1 MKNSLTNNTL
11 RDMKNYMRY
20 INLFLMIIGMSI
32 GSLNTA
38 SAATAASGTYTL
50 VKGAENSTVLES
62 GEYIIGWY
70 YSTGMYF
77 APGFSTSGAQ
87 NMEGVSHAMSGSYYV
102 RNVDCTVTLDGSE
115 GICEWTITDIGLNTY
130 TIHDGTY
137 YMCAQSDTKNKLEAN
152 TSATNAEWSIRH
164 TGSTNYTASVVQND
178 ADVTYDYLGYSKTK
192 MAAYDNVSSSKIYF
206 FKKTATLYDI
216 NKEPDDD
223 GTASMDAQVGG
234 VSVTKAAEDAT
245 VVLSQTANPNYRFDG
260 WSVIDEDS
268 HVITVTNNQ
277 FTMPAADVW
286 VYPRYTACG
295 TDATVTAASS
305 ESVSQ
310 TAATIRCASGI
321 SSKGDSWCAITEYG
335 FVISAKATNSN
346 PAIGGSGVTKY
357 SCGTSYPTL
366 STAFSHALTGLT
378 ASTTY
383 CVRAY
388 AINGHG
394 TAYSPAVHEFTTAA
408 EIVFGNYIISCDD
421 YHNVTYNKNT
431 TDDITGSLP
440 TDDNDYATGA
450 TVYVSDGTIGRTG
463 YNFVGWNTDPSASVG
478 ITEFIIGSTDAV
490 LYAVWSPIDYTLTMA
505 ASPSSMNSYVTAP
518 TTGGNSVTKH
528 KGDAVTITATA
539 APAHFT
545 FSGWSSSNGGTFADA
560 SALSTTF
567 TMPAGNTTVTATY
580 TEEAHYTIVYKEE
593 DDTEIDSEP
602 WYISEDATLQ
612 SMSPCTDWRFIGWV
626 TSKIAV
632 ETTSKPGT
640 IYTTTYPRA
649 VADATITLYP
659 LYSHMAGGTGDD
671 SDVLPANIAAE
682 NGTYIEFSN
691 KAYNS
696 AARYCGKAAKSGD
709 YIMLNSSSNSSY
721 IGTSTSGGN
730 LKSVKLSA
738 RSSGASA
745 RNVYIYASNSALN
758 SYSNAT
764 SATLVGTITA
774 PNGSDNTQ
782 TINLTADYAYVA
794 ITSDYAVQ
802 IKDVGVTWTTGTLK
816 YATHCSEPTGYTI
829 YYDANGGSTTC
840 TTASNISPAT
850 LAAGYTLCGTAT
862 KDGNAL
868 YKWNTSR
875 DGSGMSYN
883 PTETITSLPA
893 TIVTLYAQWRK
904 KVSFDIGAN
913 ATGSV
918 PDVVDTDN
926 DGSITLPN
934 PSLTIAG
941 GTCDWV
947 LVGWTESA
955 LPSTTTEK
963 PSTLLPVNSTY
974 NGSATTLY
982 AVYRRQFANP
992 NAFTLSS
999 LADATKYVG
1008 SSSDAVAAGSAV
1020 TLYTATRP
1028 AGGEYLY
1035 FYIDTDVRKYI
1046 YYSGSS
1052 TTISMT
1058 TDASSAYGWNITK
1071 VGDNYQFAAT
1081 NNAGRYYYWNGSGS
1095 FNCGTTATS
1104 LKKTATTGVYFTYS
1118 YLPTCATL
1126 VNLSFDAAGGA
1137 VNYADGH
1144 PEASYKNLPNP
1155 TTVSTFP
1162 TATPPTGYENWHF
1175 IGWYNGELVGNQ
1187 TEAPAT
1193 IYDNSHP
1200 IDVSADITLHALF
1213 TTYADNVQFDD
1224 VNGGEYFIYFYRND
1238 AKYQDDYYSADS
1250 HLTRVYAK
1258 SPISSNAYNHT
1269 LHCSEAQEF
1278 NFIPQGGNKWD
1289 IKVGT
1294 KWLTNTVNNDF
1305 DLVNSQPS
1313 DKWTVTAD
1321 GERWTISYD
1330 GNPYNSPNITR
1341 MIKANEVNS
1350 TTWRFKCYGTDQ
1362 DESSYYYKVY
1372 LGTCEERVYATNPAN
1387 TPVITFNGEAGII
1400 TSSQNGA
1407 IRGANVLT
1415 VSGSQLAASITIS
1428 SNSSDI
1434 YFSTSAS
1441 SSFALAAENQPK
1453 TEISIAANGSGI
1465 VSPTTVYVHYK
1476 PSSNV
1481 DTWATKTI
1489 TAASTGAVSQTKDVD
1504 LRTVQE
1510 NFVIASK
1517 VGGTWYALP
1526 ANMSSA
1532 GVYEPVAIEVDES
1545 SKVAYGPSTVAY
1557 KMWPVQTVNGGT
1569 DEYASNGDKV
1579 RFAGNSNAGLW
1590 ASNSDN
1596 NIRNWSAITAIGST
1610 AETPAAYEWE
1620 LSTVDRET
1628 YTMKSMYSA
1637 NYLDLYRS
1645 TGGGNAGKL
1654 IWANNSTYE
1663 TNEVHFFPL
1672 TERTTITIIP
1682 REWKSNGLVFAID
1695 ADDNISLTS
1704 GHTTAKIGT
1713 GDAASATLTRH
1724 STGGYGLYEVALP
1737 TLTSHYGKVLT
1748 LKMKIGGVDTYAYTT
1763 IPIIVTGTTT
1773 TTTAESPFTALDAA
1787 TKDYDVVILDGAKL
1801 TTNATAS
1808 HACSFQNFY
1817 VYPGGTWINDNGS
1830 TSFSY
1835 LELRGGIKGIDAK
1848 DSHVQ
1853 GVPHV
1858 MLNKAVFSTAGAN
1871 LDMTVHTDHGYALS
1885 VPFDVA
1891 LSTVNFANSL
1901 KPGTGAQVNG
1911 TLASQFWI
1919 RKYDGEVRANNG
1931 RGGWVDI
1938 TPADNKTI
1946 HAGEGYT
1953 LQGKRPKGQPFAV
1966 IRFPFSGVAS
1976 WANASGEVAKADI
1989 PIYAHAGGA
1998 NTPDNDKGWNLIAN
2012 PYMATIA
2019 YNTED
2024 ELTWAAAFKVGSL
2037 DETATEP
2044 WDGKYAWKDA
2054 SHAYVTIPNDSYTA
2068 FPQTRASKATFY
2080 PFKNFFIQASSNGV
2094 VAFVRTHRSEI
2105 QQRLMAQEEQMAP
2118 IFADINL
2125 AHGSESAQAGMTIDA
2140 GATAGYKFGED
2151 YTIFESREELD
2162 YLKVYTIA
2170 DGHYLVGNTLTPA
2183 ETTEMIPLEFYA
2195 PNTTGEYVFSLD
2207 DGSDIDRLEYVIL
2220 YDAELGLN
2228 TNLLTGSY
2236 AVELD
2241 KTGLIENRFSI
2252 GLKIK
2257 EEEHVTTGTG
2267 DVDGEAERPFKFI
2280 HNDKMYILRNGKL
2293 YDATGKMVR
2302 EINK

>member
-11 RDMKNYMRY
+11 RGMKNYMRY

-38 SAATAASGTYTL
+38 SATTAAGTYTL
-50 VKGAENSTVLES
+50 QK
-62 GEYIIGWY
+62 
-70 YSTGMYF
+70 
-77 APGFSTSGAQ
+77 GAQ
-87 NMEGVSHAMSGSYYV
+87 NSTSLDPGQYVMVIKSTNLYAVPAFAGSGARNIQCSDYQIDSYVTGSYYQRDEV
-102 RNVDCTVTLDGSE
+102 CTLNLDGTE
-115 GICEWTITDIGLNTY
+115 GITEWTITENLGSY
-130 TIHDGTY
+130 KFFDGTY
-137 YMCAQSDTKNKLEAN
+137 YICGQSSNSNKLLAS
-152 TSATNAEWSIRH
+152 TSSATAAEWSITH
-164 TGSTNYTASVVQND
+164 TGSLTYTAATVRNED
-178 ADVTYDYLGYSKTK
+178 DVTYEYCRGNGTILSGYT
-192 MAAYDNVSSSKIYF
+192 SSGQGIYF

-223 GTASMDAQVGG
+223 GTASMDTKVGG
-234 VSVTKAAEDAT
+234 VSVTQAAEDAT
-245 VVLSQTANPNYRFDG
+245 VALSQTAKPNYRFDG
-260 WSVIDEDS
+260 WIVLDEES
-268 HVITVTNNQ
+268 NNITVTSNQ
-277 FTMPAADVW
+277 FTMPASDVW
-286 VYPRYTACG
+286 VYPQYTSCG
-295 TDATVTAASS
+295 TNATVTAASS
-305 ESVSQ
+305 ESISQ
-310 TAATIRCASGI
+310 TTATVRCADGI

-335 FVISAKATNSN
+335 FVISAKSANEN
-346 PAIGGSGVTKY
+346 PEIGGSGVTKHQI
-357 SCGTSYPTL
+357 GTSYSTL
-366 STAFSHALTGLT
+366 NTAFSKALTGLT

-388 AINGHG
+388 ATNGHG

-478 ITEFIIGSTDAV
+478 ITEFTIGSTDAV
-490 LYAVWSPIDYTLTMA
+490 LYAIWSAIDYTLTMA

-545 FSGWSSSNGGTFADA
+545 FSDWSSSNGGTFADA

-682 NGTYIEFSN
+682 NGTYTEFSN

-696 AARYCGKAAKSGD
+696 AARYCGKAAKNGD

-730 LKSVKLSA
+730 LKSVKLTA
-738 RSSGASA
+738 KSGAASA

-1081 NNAGRYYYWNGSGS
+1081 NSAGRYYYWNGSGS

-1200 IDVSADITLHALF
+1200 IDVSTDITLHALF

-1321 GERWTISYD
+1321 GEKWTISYD

-1341 MIKANEVNS
+1341 LIKANEVNS
-1350 TTWRFKCYGTDQ
+1350 TTWKFKCYGTDQ

-1620 LSTVDRET
+1620 LTTVDRET

-1682 REWKSNGLVFAID
+1682 REWKSNGFVFMVN
-1695 ADDNISLTS
+1695 ADNLISAVTY
-1704 GHTTAKIGT
+1704 KIGT
-1713 GDAASATLTRH
+1713 GDETSTTYTRH

-1737 TLTSHYGKVLT
+1737 DLTSHYGKTLT
-1748 LKMKIGGVDTYAYTT
+1748 LKMTISGVATYATVT
-1763 IPIIVTGTTT
+1763 IPIIVNANASTKTN
-1773 TTTAESPFTALDAA
+1773 EPFATLGAA
-1787 TKDYDVVILDGAKL
+1787 TKDYDVVVLDGKTL
-1801 TTNATAS
+1801 TTDAIAS
-1808 HACSFQNFY
+1808 GACKFQNLY
-1817 VYPGGTWINDNGS
+1817 IYPGATLVNAVNNNLS
-1830 TSFSY
+1830 VRY
-1835 LELRGGIKGIDAK
+1835 LELRGGIKGIDHKSDLA
-1848 DSHVQ
+1848 Q
-1853 GVPHV
+1853 GVPH
-1858 MLNKAVFSTAGAN
+1858 LKLEKNFSSTAGAN
-1871 LDMTVHTDHGYALS
+1871 LDMSVNVSHSYALS
-1885 VPFDVA
+1885 VPFDV
-1891 LSTVNFANSL
+1891 TVSSINYVYAYNL
-1901 KPGTGAQVNG
+1901 NAEGAAINAVLDKHYLLMEYDGAQR
-1911 TLASQFWI
+1911 ASTG
-1919 RKYDGEVRANNG
+1919 K
-1931 RGGWVDI
+1931 GWKHI
-1938 TPADNKTI
+1938 TSTSRVL
-1946 HAGEGYT
+1946 HAGEGYV
-1953 LQGKRPKGQPFAV
+1953 LQAKRPTGQPFAV
-1966 IRFPFSGVAS
+1966 IRIPFSSVAG
-1976 WANASGEVAKADI
+1976 WADGSGEVVKSAVDI
-1989 PIYAHAGGA
+1989 YEHAGGA
-1998 NTPDNDKGWNLIAN
+1998 STPDNDKGWNLIAN
-2012 PYMATIA
+2012 PYMATLS
-2019 YNTED
+2019 YNGAD
-2024 ELTWAAAFKVGSL
+2024 EGWAADFTVGSL
-2037 DETATEP
+2037 VKTDTDP
-2044 WDGKYAWKDA
+2044 WDGKYQWT
-2054 SHAYVTIPNDSYTA
+2054 STTNAYVTMPNEWYTE
-2068 FPQTRASKATFY
+2068 FPQYRANSAQAVFE
-2080 PFKNFFIQASSNGV
+2080 PFKNFFIQASANGSV
-2094 VAFVRTHRSEI
+2094 TFDKSKRASAPSHLLAQVAK
-2105 QQRLMAQEEQMAP
+2105 AQP
-2118 IFADINL
+2118 IYADINL
-2125 AHGSESAQAGMTIDA
+2125 THGEAFAQAGLAIDEN
-2140 GATAGYKFGED
+2140 ATAGYKFGED
-2151 YTIFESREELD
+2151 QNIFENREALT

-2195 PNTTGEYVFSLD
+2195 PNTIGEYVFSLD
-2207 DGSDIDRLEYVIL
+2207 EGSDIDRLEYVIL

-2257 EEEHVTTGTG
+2257 EEEQVTTGTG
-2267 DVDGEAERPFKFI
+2267 DVDDETERPFKFI
-2280 HNDKMYILRNGKL
+2280 HNDKMYILRNGVL
-2293 YDATGKMVR
+2293 YDATGKRVK